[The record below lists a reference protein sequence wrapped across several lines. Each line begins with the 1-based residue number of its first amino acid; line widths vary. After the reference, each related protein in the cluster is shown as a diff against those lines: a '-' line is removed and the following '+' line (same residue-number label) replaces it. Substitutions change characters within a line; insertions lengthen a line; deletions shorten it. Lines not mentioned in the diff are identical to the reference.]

1 MSSLLPSAL
10 VIFPSLITYYLVQQQ
25 TVLCVLSPVT
35 SVDSPRVLVL
45 WLVPLRSYR
54 TSFHPHILHHPL
66 TWCHTCSQSV
76 MISQSVSQS
85 VRTSLNL
92 SPIPFLISFDHQCIV
107 QEDRQSIFPPRDY
120 TLPGPVANC
129 PFSTFSSNICRLA
142 MSSCSLTWPPAVIP
156 YIFPPSLPTPLI
168 WCSWGDS
175 FNESTEIKNYFTIS
189 LTLYVS

>member
-1 MSSLLPSAL
+1 MFTFSSNICRPAMSSCSLTCPPA
-10 VIFPSLITYYLVQQQ
+10 VIPYLFPT
-25 TVLCVLSPVT
+25 PT
-35 SVDSPRVLVL
+35 SYTTHSHGVIHAV
-45 WLVPLRSYR
+45 
-54 TSFHPHILHHPL
+54 
-66 TWCHTCSQSV
+66 SQSV

-107 QEDRQSIFPPRDY
+107 QEVRQSISPPRDY

-142 MSSCSLTWPPAVIP
+142 MSSCSLTWPPAVSP
-156 YIFPPSLPTPLI
+156 YIFPPSLLTPFT

-175 FNESTEIKNYFTIS
+175 FNESTEIKSYFAIS

>member
-1 MSSLLPSAL
+1 MCTFSSNICRLATSSCSLTCPPA
-10 VIFPSLITYYLVQQQ
+10 VIPYLFPPPHPTPPTHMV
-25 TVLCVLSPVT
+25 
-35 SVDSPRVLVL
+35 
-45 WLVPLRSYR
+45 SYM
-54 TSFHPHILHHPL
+54 
-66 TWCHTCSQSV
+66 QSV
-76 MISQSVSQS
+76 SHDQSVSQSVSQS

-156 YIFPPSLPTPLI
+156 YIFPPSLPTPLT

-189 LTLYVS
+189 LTLYVSEVAQKTSILTSPTIRGQL